1 MSPQKEG
8 NPSDC
13 NIPPLFLC
21 GKEFKPDFLKHY
33 IMITPQ
39 LIEPRTIAVIGAS
52 QDVTKPGGKVL
63 QNILNGSFQGRVLGV
78 NPKVSNV
85 QGVECV
91 PDVKDLPQVDL
102 AILAIPARF
111 CPPTIE
117 VLVKEKG
124 TKGIIV
130 FSAGFS
136 EMGAEGKALE
146 RQMAELANEAGATL
160 IGPNCVGV
168 MNPLHQS
175 VFTTPVP
182 VLTPKGCDFISGSGA
197 TAVFIMESALSKGLS
212 FSSVYSVGNAAQT
225 GVEDV
230 LEHLDETFDAATSSH
245 TLLLYIETISK
256 PKRFLKHARSLV
268 QKGCRIAAIKSGT
281 SSDGGRAAA
290 SHTGAMLNSDVAVD
304 ALFRKAGVV
313 RCYSREEL
321 ATVGSV
327 LQHPVLTGK
336 NMAVITHAGGPAVML
351 TDALSNGGMSVPPI
365 PEEKTRTLLSE
376 LFDGSSVANPIDI
389 LATGTAEQLSK
400 VIDTCEKD
408 LDTIDGMVV
417 IFGSPGLFDVSDAY
431 DVIREQQKKCKKPIY
446 AVLPSV
452 INAKEGMERFIA
464 QGGILFEEEV
474 ALARAICKVYQ
485 TPKPEMTEES
495 ELPKAA
501 EIRRLLAGKSGMLG
515 TGDMLQLLDL
525 TGITR
530 PQERLVTTET
540 EALDAARSIG
550 FPLAM
555 KVMGLAHKSDAG
567 GVILNVS
574 TEEGVKESF
583 GKLMQIKGAEG
594 VQVSQMESGV
604 EVFIGVKKEGEF
616 GHLITCGLGG
626 IFVEVMKD
634 IRCALAPL
642 GKNEALEM
650 IRSLKSY
657 PIIRGIRGKQGIND
671 EVIADTLCKI
681 SRLLAAVPEIEEMD
695 INPLMGRGE
704 RLSAVDVVVRLSDA
718 K

>member
-1 MSPQKEG
+1 MR
-8 NPSDC
+8 
-13 NIPPLFLC
+13 
-21 GKEFKPDFLKHY
+21 
-33 IMITPQ
+33 M
-39 LIEPRTIAVIGAS
+39 
-52 QDVTKPGGKVL
+52 
-63 QNILNGSFQGRVLGV
+63 
-78 NPKVSNV
+78 
-85 QGVECV
+85 
-91 PDVKDLPQVDL
+91 
-102 AILAIPARF
+102 
-111 CPPTIE
+111 
-117 VLVKEKG
+117 
-124 TKGIIV
+124 
-130 FSAGFS
+130 
-136 EMGAEGKALE
+136 M
-146 RQMAELANEAGATL
+146 
-160 IGPNCVGV
+160 
-168 MNPLHQS
+168 
-175 VFTTPVP
+175 
-182 VLTPKGCDFISGSGA
+182 
-197 TAVFIMESALSKGLS
+197 
-212 FSSVYSVGNAAQT
+212 
-225 GVEDV
+225 
-230 LEHLDETFDAATSSH
+230 
-245 TLLLYIETISK
+245 
-256 PKRFLKHARSLV
+256 
-268 QKGCRIAAIKSGT
+268 
-281 SSDGGRAAA
+281 
-290 SHTGAMLNSDVAVD
+290 
-304 ALFRKAGVV
+304 
-313 RCYSREEL
+313 
-321 ATVGSV
+321 
-327 LQHPVLTGK
+327 
-336 NMAVITHAGGPAVML
+336 
-351 TDALSNGGMSVPPI
+351 
-365 PEEKTRTLLSE
+365 
-376 LFDGSSVANPIDI
+376 
-389 LATGTAEQLSK
+389 
-400 VIDTCEKD
+400 
-408 LDTIDGMVV
+408 
-417 IFGSPGLFDVSDAY
+417 SDAY

-681 SRLLAAVPEIEEMD
+681 SLFFLHAL
-695 INPLMGRGE
+695 N
-704 RLSAVDVVVRLSDA
+704 
-718 K
+718 KFFF